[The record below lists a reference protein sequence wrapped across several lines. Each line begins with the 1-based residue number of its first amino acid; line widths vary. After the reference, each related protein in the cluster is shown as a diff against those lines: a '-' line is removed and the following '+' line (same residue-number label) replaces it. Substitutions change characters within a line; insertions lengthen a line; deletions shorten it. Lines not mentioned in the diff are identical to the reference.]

1 MEPFCSC
8 NSNQIC
14 KTVSFSNQI
23 LGVVKSRRTIQK
35 YLVQH
40 YVVCLLL
47 TSEEAHSLSSSCA
60 TMKRWEIKNIMC
72 RQLEIWE
79 LLSES
84 KRAGIVWVGSR
95 PISAAYL
102 HTFTAFIVFI
112 ASNALLEIFPLSRP
126 RTTSWHFNFAR
137 NGLAGYECTNRVATL
152 DLQNQKK
159 IPHRWESGIEF
170 WSLAAGGGW
179 LCRLWRAE
187 AVEHGGESG
196 IKEIEEI

>member
-1 MEPFCSC
+1 MP
-8 NSNQIC
+8 I
-14 KTVSFSNQI
+14 VWV
-23 LGVVKSRRTIQK
+23 L
-35 YLVQH
+35 
-40 YVVCLLL
+40 
-47 TSEEAHSLSSSCA
+47 AHCCA
-60 TMKRWEIKNIMC
+60 TMKRWKIKKIMC

-137 NGLAGYECTNRVATL
+137 NGLAGYECTNRAATL
-152 DLQNQKK
+152 DQLQNQKK
-159 IPHRWESGIEF
+159 IPHWWESGIEF

>member
-1 MEPFCSC
+1 M
-8 NSNQIC
+8 
-14 KTVSFSNQI
+14 
-23 LGVVKSRRTIQK
+23 
-35 YLVQH
+35 
-40 YVVCLLL
+40 
-47 TSEEAHSLSSSCA
+47 
-60 TMKRWEIKNIMC
+60 KNIMC

-137 NGLAGYECTNRVATL
+137 NVLPGYECTNRAATL
-152 DLQNQKK
+152 GRLQNQKT
-159 IPHRWESGIEF
+159 IPHWVGENFEVWRLVVADFVDYGEQKQSSMVGRAALRKLRRFNLKTWGLE
-170 WSLAAGGGW
+170 LAPDHCELPMG
-179 LCRLWRAE
+179 CPQTMT
-187 AVEHGGESG
+187 HSD
-196 IKEIEEI
+196 